1 MDNKKIECQNPQ
13 EENAILKVRGLRVNY
28 GPIQAVKGIDL
39 TIGEGQ
45 IVALLGANGAGK
57 TTTLR
62 TISGVIKAS
71 GGTVIFNGDNISGKK
86 AFTVASRG
94 LTQSPEGRL
103 VFNGLNVEDNLKA
116 GGYSLKTKTETIDG
130 KSVKISA
137 KQQLKDNFERV
148 YRLFPILKE
157 RRKQQA
163 NTLSGG
169 EQQMLAIGRA
179 LMASPKLLLL
189 DEPSLGLAP
198 LIIKDIFNTLK
209 QIKEEGT
216 TILIV
221 EQNALATLK
230 IADYAY
236 VLELG
241 SISLEG
247 PASELINDKRLI
259 EAYLGGK
266 K

>member
-1 MDNKKIECQNPQ
+1 MKE
-13 EENAILKVRGLRVNY
+13 LLRVENLQVSY
-28 GPIQAVKGIDL
+28 GPIKAIKGINM
-39 TIGEGQ
+39 TIHEGT

-62 TISGVIKAS
+62 TISGIVKGSS
-71 GGTVIFNGDNISGKK
+71 GKILLDGENIFNKK
-86 AFTVASRG
+86 AYKIASMG
-94 LTQSPEGRL
+94 VNQSPEGRL
-103 VFNGLNVEDNLKA
+103 VFYGLTVEDNLKA
-116 GGYSLKTKTETIDG
+116 GGYGLKTKVVEKNG
-130 KSVKISA
+130 VKTRISA
-137 KQQLKDNFERV
+137 KKQLEENFERV

-163 NTLSGG
+163 STLSGG

-179 LMASPKLLLL
+179 LMASPRVLLL

-209 QIKEEGT
+209 EIKKEGT

-230 IADYAY
+230 IADYGY

-247 PASELINDKRLI
+247 PASELINDKRLV
-259 EAYLGGK
+259 EAYLGGTK

>member
-1 MDNKKIECQNPQ
+1 MELLKISNLQ
-13 EENAILKVRGLRVNY
+13 VNY
-28 GPIQAVKGIDL
+28 GPIQAVKGINL
-39 TIGEGQ
+39 TIEEGK

-71 GGTVIFNGDNISGKK
+71 GGSVVFNNEEILNKK
-86 AFTVASRG
+86 AFTIASKG
-94 LTQSPEGRL
+94 ITQSPEGRL
-103 VFNGLNVEDNLKA
+103 VFYGLNVEDNLKA
-116 GGYSLKTKTETIDG
+116 GAYSLKSIKVVKDG
-130 KSVKISA
+130 QVVRISA
-137 KQQLKDNFERV
+137 STQLKENLERV

-179 LMASPKLLLL
+179 LMASPKVLLL

-209 QIKEEGT
+209 EIQKEGT

-259 EAYLGGK
+259 DAYLGGK